1 MKPNALFLKVAAV
14 AVIVFLLMLALGQ
27 ITYLASERQGRF
39 HEAVLSVEQSQAGRQ
54 ALLGPALMTS

>member
-14 AVIVFLLMLALGQ
+14 TVIVFLLMLALGQ

-39 HEAVLSVEQSQAGRQ
+39 H
-54 ALLGPALMTS
+54 